1 MLKTLSSEHFVLFSQ
16 GQATSSEYFGNVFQ
30 HQMSDHS
37 FDPDV
42 VIFDSFTMELQV
54 FSHH

>member
-1 MLKTLSSEHFVLFSQ
+1 MLKTLSSEHFVLVFFFSQ

-42 VIFDSFTMELQV
+42 VIFDSFTMEL
-54 FSHH
+54 

>member
-42 VIFDSFTMELQV
+42 VIFDSFTMEL
-54 FSHH
+54 